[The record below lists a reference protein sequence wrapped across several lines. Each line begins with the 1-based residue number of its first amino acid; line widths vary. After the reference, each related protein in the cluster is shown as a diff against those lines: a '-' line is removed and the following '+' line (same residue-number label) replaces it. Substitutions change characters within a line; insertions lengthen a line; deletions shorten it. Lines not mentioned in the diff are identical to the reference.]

1 MHSLSSLSAVN
12 STINLCTGPF
22 FPKAISL
29 SIMQCLFSS
38 AIALQAFQS
47 LKQNEDKS
55 RDLGKTGKKAYYTR
69 FRKAGST
76 RDQAVYYPKRRDVRG
91 RKESPTQDVRAQTEA
106 YTTTETQGSLVLHM
120 VTRRF

>member
-38 AIALQAFQS
+38 AIALQVFQS

-55 RDLGKTGKKAYYTR
+55 RDLGKTGKKSLLH
-69 FRKAGST
+69 KI
-76 RDQAVYYPKRRDVRG
+76 QEG
-91 RKESPTQDVRAQTEA
+91 RKHKGPGCVLSKETRCARTEGKSNPRRAGTD
-106 YTTTETQGSLVLHM
+106 
-120 VTRRF
+120 